1 MAGAAVARSPGH
13 ISGYFRRIP
22 GATPRE
28 TGSAGAGIVIEEGV
42 TARAVP
48 SPVPRVKVLSPAS
61 LPAGGRILSRG
72 SPSPPGRSRHSP
84 EGPQSPGTTTARS
97 RGAPIPPGQIR
108 LLRSRRSSEPGLP
121 AGPGI
126 PLIEAA
132 MERLGVSA
140 EVTTESPL
148 PAGAGFG
155 LSAAAL
161 LASISAL
168 SALFDLDL
176 PGREIATLAH
186 EIEVENRTGL
196 GDVAACQGGG
206 VECRRGPGVGAEIQ
220 RIPAPGQVL
229 HAVSLGPIPTPA
241 ILGDPVRMARIDRA
255 FPGRCPRDL
264 VDLFGLSRSFAGASG
279 LVTPRVQEILDACDR
294 AGVKASM
301 TMLGEG
307 VFALGE
313 EAAPALAPFG
323 KVYRLRVAERGF
335 SRGEVVR

>member
-22 GATPRE
+22 GATSPE
-28 TGSAGAGIVIEEGV
+28 TGSAGAGIVIGEGV

-48 SPVPRVKVLSPAS
+48 SPIPRVKVLSPSS
-61 LPAGGRILSRG
+61 LQG
-72 SPSPPGRSRHSP
+72 PGR
-84 EGPQSPGTTTARS
+84 
-97 RGAPIPPGQIR
+97 
-108 LLRSRRSSEPGLP
+108 L
-121 AGPGI
+121 

-168 SALFDLDL
+168 SALFHLDL
-176 PGREIATLAH
+176 PDAEIAALAH
-186 EIEVENRTGL
+186 EIEVKNRTGL

-206 VECRRGPGVGAEIQ
+206 VECRRGPGIGVEIL

-229 HAVSLGPIPTPA
+229 YAVSLGPIPTPA
-241 ILGDPVRMARIDRA
+241 ILGDQALMERIDRA

-264 VDLFGLSRSFAGASG
+264 GDLFALSRSFAGASG

-294 AGVKASM
+294 AGVPASM

-307 VFALGE
+307 VFALGK
-313 EAAPALAPFG
+313 EAAPVLAPFG